1 MGLLLGFLTIL
12 LVGWLII
19 KHYNAKGVLFC
30 AGILLLIIA
39 AVMGHSPLKESTGT
53 SVTDIME
60 YIYSLMEKRGG
71 GLGLLIMILI
81 GFSYYMSEV
90 GANDVVVR
98 VLCKPLRH
106 IKSPYLLLVGGYL
119 IAYQMSF
126 AISSATALGV
136 FLMATLFPIMTRL
149 GISAPSAAAVCAT
162 TSAVNLNP
170 TAADVILAAEK
181 AGTNIVDFSFFTILP
196 MSIVA
201 LLAIAITHFFWQ
213 RFCDRQEGLHP
224 EQLNY
229 QPNDNV
235 DPSTLLKTDAPTFY
249 IILPFLPIA
258 GLLLFNGETLPK
270 LSLGAVVVLTI
281 IITAVIEF
289 IRKRSARAV
298 YEGIE
303 VCYNGMAEAFSGVV
317 MLLVAAG
324 VFAEGLNQIGFI
336 RDLIDTA
343 QQFGSAAL
351 IMMLTLVVITM
362 LVTIA
367 SGSGNAAFYA
377 FVEIAPKL
385 ATHLG
390 INPAYLIAPMVQ
402 VSNTARGMSPVS
414 GVIVAV
420 SGAGNLSPLL
430 LVKRTSVPL
439 LVGAIVIVLY
449 TIFAIPTVG

>member
-1 MGLLLGFLTIL
+1 MGLLLGFLAIF
-12 LVGWLII
+12 LVGFFII
-19 KHYNAKGVLFC
+19 KHYNAKGVLFV
-30 AGILLLIIA
+30 AGIALLIVGA
-39 AVMGHSPLKESTGT
+39 FMGNSPLKESTGT
-53 SVTDIME
+53 SVTDIVE

-119 IAYQMSF
+119 IAYQMGF
-126 AISSATALGV
+126 AIGSATALGV
-136 FLMATLFPIMTRL
+136 FLMATFFPIMTRL

-170 TAADVILAAEK
+170 TAADLILAAEK
-181 AGTNIVDFSFFTILP
+181 AETNIIDFSFFTILP

-201 LLAIAITHFFWQ
+201 LLAIAATHFFWQ

-224 EQLNY
+224 EQTRY
-229 QPNDNV
+229 QPSDDV
-235 DPSTLLKTDAPTFY
+235 DADSLLKTNAPTFY

-289 IRKRSARAV
+289 IRKRSAQAV

-303 VCYNGMAEAFSGVV
+303 VCYKGMAEAFSGVV

-336 RDLIDTA
+336 RDLIDTT

-351 IMMLTLVVITM
+351 IMMLTLVIITM

-385 ATHLG
+385 AAHLG

-420 SGAGNLSPLL
+420 SGAGNISPLL

-439 LVGAIVIVLY
+439 LVGAIVIVVY
-449 TIFAIPTVG
+449 TIFAIPAVV